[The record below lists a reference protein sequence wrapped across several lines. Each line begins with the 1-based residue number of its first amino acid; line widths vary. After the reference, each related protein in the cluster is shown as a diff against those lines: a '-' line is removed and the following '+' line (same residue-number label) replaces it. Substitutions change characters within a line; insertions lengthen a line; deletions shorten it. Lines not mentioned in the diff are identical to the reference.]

1 MIKNSINHLAIIMDG
16 NGRWAKHKNQPRTF
30 GHKYGAQTAKKIIN
44 DCVKKEIPFLTLY
57 TFSKE
62 NWSRPTEEI
71 DTLMILLSTMLKNE
85 TENMLRNNIKFNIVG
100 RIEDLPEKTRDWVL
114 TTIEK
119 TKNNTGLTLTL
130 ALSYGGR
137 QEIVD
142 AFNAIM
148 NKEIKIINEE
158 ILKNHLY
165 CPDLPDPDII
175 IRTGGEYRLSN
186 FLLWQSAYA
195 EIYIC
200 QKNWPDFD
208 EKDLEKALEEYEN
221 RNRTFGKVY
230 KMKFAKTS
238 ILFMCFLSQIF
249 AQQVTLYRV
258 NVEGNTTTSDK
269 MIKYSAGLRDGTQI
283 QRSDISTAI
292 TRLWELRLF
301 EDVNIVLNNESQ
313 YGVEITI
320 KVSESPILNQVLFEG
335 MTVREGRFREK
346 IDLKSGQ
353 RIKPNSVEKA
363 TRKISEIYKEDGYY
377 NV

>member
-30 GHKYGAQTAKKIIN
+30 GHKQGAQTAKKIIN

-62 NWSRPTEEI
+62 NWSRPKEEI

-114 TTIEK
+114 TTIDK

-142 AFNAIM
+142 AFNSII

-165 CPDLPDPDII
+165 CPELPDPDMI

-195 EIYIC
+195 EIYVC
-200 QKNWPDFD
+200 DKNWPDFD
-208 EKDLEKALEEYEN
+208 EKELEKALEEYEK
-221 RNRTFGKVY
+221 RNRTFGKV
-230 KMKFAKTS
+230 
-238 ILFMCFLSQIF
+238 
-249 AQQVTLYRV
+249 
-258 NVEGNTTTSDK
+258 
-269 MIKYSAGLRDGTQI
+269 
-283 QRSDISTAI
+283 
-292 TRLWELRLF
+292 
-301 EDVNIVLNNESQ
+301 
-313 YGVEITI
+313 
-320 KVSESPILNQVLFEG
+320 
-335 MTVREGRFREK
+335 
-346 IDLKSGQ
+346 
-353 RIKPNSVEKA
+353 
-363 TRKISEIYKEDGYY
+363 
-377 NV
+377 

>member
-30 GHKYGAQTAKKIIN
+30 GHKQGAQTAKKIIN

-57 TFSKE
+57 TFSQE
-62 NWSRPTEEI
+62 NWSRPKEEI

-142 AFNAIM
+142 AFNSII

-208 EKDLEKALEEYEN
+208 ENDLEKALEEYEN
-221 RNRTFGKVY
+221 RNRTFGKV
-230 KMKFAKTS
+230 
-238 ILFMCFLSQIF
+238 
-249 AQQVTLYRV
+249 
-258 NVEGNTTTSDK
+258 
-269 MIKYSAGLRDGTQI
+269 
-283 QRSDISTAI
+283 
-292 TRLWELRLF
+292 
-301 EDVNIVLNNESQ
+301 
-313 YGVEITI
+313 
-320 KVSESPILNQVLFEG
+320 
-335 MTVREGRFREK
+335 
-346 IDLKSGQ
+346 
-353 RIKPNSVEKA
+353 
-363 TRKISEIYKEDGYY
+363 
-377 NV
+377 

>member
-16 NGRWAKHKNQPRTF
+16 NGRWAKHKNQSRSF

-62 NWSRPTEEI
+62 NWSRPKEEI

-208 EKDLEKALEEYEN
+208 ENDLEKALEEYEN
-221 RNRTFGKVY
+221 RNRTFGKV
-230 KMKFAKTS
+230 
-238 ILFMCFLSQIF
+238 
-249 AQQVTLYRV
+249 
-258 NVEGNTTTSDK
+258 
-269 MIKYSAGLRDGTQI
+269 
-283 QRSDISTAI
+283 
-292 TRLWELRLF
+292 
-301 EDVNIVLNNESQ
+301 
-313 YGVEITI
+313 
-320 KVSESPILNQVLFEG
+320 
-335 MTVREGRFREK
+335 
-346 IDLKSGQ
+346 
-353 RIKPNSVEKA
+353 
-363 TRKISEIYKEDGYY
+363 
-377 NV
+377 

>member
-44 DCVKKEIPFLTLY
+44 DCVNKEIRFLTLY

-62 NWSRPTEEI
+62 NWSRPKEEI

-142 AFNAIM
+142 AFNSIM

-208 EKDLEKALEEYEN
+208 ENDLEKALEEYEN
-221 RNRTFGKVY
+221 RNRTFGKV
-230 KMKFAKTS
+230 
-238 ILFMCFLSQIF
+238 
-249 AQQVTLYRV
+249 
-258 NVEGNTTTSDK
+258 
-269 MIKYSAGLRDGTQI
+269 
-283 QRSDISTAI
+283 
-292 TRLWELRLF
+292 
-301 EDVNIVLNNESQ
+301 
-313 YGVEITI
+313 
-320 KVSESPILNQVLFEG
+320 
-335 MTVREGRFREK
+335 
-346 IDLKSGQ
+346 
-353 RIKPNSVEKA
+353 
-363 TRKISEIYKEDGYY
+363 
-377 NV
+377 